1 LLEQKKKEVRLRF
14 FLLSTDVKNL
24 AKAILRGD
32 VHEGLLGYMLLRLS
46 FMVEQINPLQFS
58 AASKNKSKDIHL
70 PSIDVSFGS
79 NRILFV
85 FIVTTRSDC

>member
-1 LLEQKKKEVRLRF
+1 
-14 FLLSTDVKNL
+14 
-24 AKAILRGD
+24 
-32 VHEGLLGYMLLRLS
+32 MLLRLS

-85 FIVTTRSDC
+85 SIITIISDR

>member
-1 LLEQKKKEVRLRF
+1 M
-14 FLLSTDVKNL
+14 LS
-24 AKAILRGD
+24 
-32 VHEGLLGYMLLRLS
+32 RLS
-46 FMVEQINPLQFS
+46 FMVDQINPLQFS

-85 FIVTTRSDC
+85 FTIATLSIS